1 MALPAYANN
10 QQTFPAMYEQWL
22 VGPLFRPF
30 AEVLLDRLD
39 PRAGERV
46 LDVACGTGIVA
57 RLARERVGAGGAVV
71 GVDVSPAMLDVA
83 RSVGPS
89 ITWREGSAIDLP
101 LSDGEVFDV
110 ITCQQGLQFFPGSP
124 QGRRRDAASPG
135 CRRAA
140 RHRDVAAGRRSPD
153 LRRLAAP
160 WPSGTSARLSI
171 SGTRSATAT
180 RWPPCCA
187 MPACR
192 RLGRDGDP
200 PAALRRWRHLR
211 PPEHDGP
218 GRHVGIGQ
226 GDERRGPR
234 RHGGGDRRRQR
245 RPWRPFADGAAAVFD
260 VSTNL
265 ATGRG

>member
-1 MALPAYANN
+1 MAVPAYANN

-22 VGPLFRPF
+22 VGPLFQPF

-83 RSVGPS
+83 RAVGPS

-110 ITCQQGLQFFPGSP
+110 ITCQQGLQFFPDRRKAAGEMRRALAAG
-124 QGRRRDAASPG
+124 GRLGIATWRPAAEVPIFGALQRVAERHLGPVVDQRHAFGDGDALAALLRDAGLHDVAVETVTRRLRFDDGATFVRLNTMALVGMSDRAKAMG
-135 CRRAA
+135 DEVRAA
-140 RHRDVAAGRRSPD
+140 TVAAIVAD
-153 LRRLAAP
+153 
-160 WPSGTSARLSI
+160 SAD
-171 SGTRSATAT
+171 A
-180 RWPPCCA
+180 
-187 MPACR
+187 
-192 RLGRDGDP
+192 
-200 PAALRRWRHLR
+200 
-211 PPEHDGP
+211 
-218 GRHVGIGQ
+218 
-226 GDERRGPR
+226 
-234 RHGGGDRRRQR
+234 
-245 RPWRPFADGAAAVFD
+245 WRPFADGAAAVFD

-265 ATGRG
+265 ATGRA